1 MSLTREQFY
10 NQAIRPNLARFSTTV
25 KVRDILAHLPCLTL
39 TDREEIEAKRE
50 TSGNFTAMQTL
61 LDNLRRRENWPNE
74 FITALQKCE
83 HRELAAEM
91 RTAYDRIRGITNN
104 AASAAPVPRPAPTP
118 APSYS
123 PAGATATVITATI
136 HTVPATT
143 SSLLIPPAGDVTA
156 HSAALSNMAAPEP
169 SPAPAPAP
177 APAHAHA
184 HAPAPAPAHA
194 QAHAPAHAPAPVLE
208 VPETQQVQKLPT
220 LVPAPSLEPV
230 SQAENAPL
238 VVAPCQTT
246 PPAEVSVSK
255 FPTHTGPA
263 ENKTPV
269 LDTPD
274 GLALTE
280 QTTHSSSTG
289 ETLLS
294 TSSAQASSSNTSQI
308 QITQPYTTSQ
318 SSQMSEK
325 IQVPVTVKDTSTSV
339 KGPVQETNP
348 PLRVERTIQG
358 PEEISYP
365 TANEHVQRNNTA
377 GLPVFNGQTNST
389 RAGQA
394 TSSAPTENPSSSIDQ
409 EYFSKPGILQHLE
422 PQQNRAETLPVLPEQ
437 PCSVVSGDLEI
448 SRATECSTEL
458 RRSPS
463 LAEQTSTP
471 IASLDSAS
479 QSLNDIAAPS
489 TPNQPEE
496 DHYESL
502 YESQTLVNVI
512 RFSEEPPTE
521 NLNGQPPSMLQHSGD
536 QHTLNRSGTENV
548 VPLSDPSGH
557 DLEASERKKSATIK
571 YREQESNARPAT
583 ILQPELREE
592 GNAELFRINNFQL
605 IAAAAA
611 VGIALSAVFLA
622 WKLKH

>member
-10 NQAIRPNLARFSTTV
+10 NKAVRPNLARFSSTV
-25 KVRDILAHLPCLTL
+25 KVRAILPHLPCLTL

-74 FITALQKCE
+74 FITALQNCE
-83 HRELAAEM
+83 HGELADEM
-91 RTAYDRIRGITNN
+91 KTAYDRIRGITNN

-118 APSYS
+118 APSHS
-123 PAGATATVITATI
+123 PAGAPATVITATV

-143 SSLLIPPAGDVTA
+143 SLLIPPTGDVPA
-156 HSAALSNMAAPEP
+156 HSAPLSNMAAPEP
-169 SPAPAPAP
+169 SPAPAPA
-177 APAHAHA
+177 
-184 HAPAPAPAHA
+184 
-194 QAHAPAHAPAPVLE
+194 LE

-238 VVAPCQTT
+238 VVAPSVVAPSQTP

-255 FPTHTGPA
+255 VPTHTGPA

-280 QTTHSSSTG
+280 QTTNSSLTG

-308 QITQPYTTSQ
+308 QITQPCTTSH

-325 IQVPVTVKDTSTSV
+325 IQVPIAVKDSSTYV
-339 KGPVQETNP
+339 KDPVQESNP
-348 PLRVERTIQG
+348 PLREERTIQG
-358 PEEISYP
+358 PEEISDP
-365 TANEHVQRNNTA
+365 TANERVQRNNTA
-377 GLPVFNGQTNST
+377 GLPDFNGQTNST
-389 RAGQA
+389 RTGQA
-394 TSSAPTENPSSSIDQ
+394 TSSAPSEDPAYFISQ
-409 EYFSKPGILQHLE
+409 EYFRKPGVLQHLE
-422 PQQNRAETLPVLPEQ
+422 PQQNRPEPEQ

-448 SRATECSTEL
+448 SRATECSTEP

-471 IASLDSAS
+471 ISSLDSAS
-479 QSLNDIAAPS
+479 QSLNDVAAPS

-496 DHYESL
+496 DDYESFS
-502 YESQTLVNVI
+502 ESQTRVI
-512 RFSEEPPTE
+512 VTRFSEEPPAE
-521 NLNGQPPSMLQHSGD
+521 NLNGQPPSMLQRSRD
-536 QHTLNRSGTENV
+536 QHTLKPSGTENVVPLSGTENV
-548 VPLSDPSGH
+548 VPLSDPSRH
-557 DLEASERKKSATIK
+557 DSGASDRKKSATIN

-583 ILQPELREE
+583 IPQP
-592 GNAELFRINNFQL
+592 ELFRINNFQL
-605 IAAAAA
+605 IAA
-611 VGIALSAVFLA
+611 GIALSAVFLA

>member
-10 NQAIRPNLARFSTTV
+10 NKAIRPNLARFSSTV
-25 KVRDILAHLPCLTL
+25 KVRAILPHLPCLTL

-74 FITALQKCE
+74 FITALQNCE
-83 HRELAAEM
+83 HEELAAEM
-91 RTAYDRIRGITNN
+91 RTAYDRIRGITTP
-104 AASAAPVPRPAPTP
+104 AAPAAPVPRPVPRPAPT
-118 APSYS
+118 

-143 SSLLIPPAGDVTA
+143 SSLLIPPAVDVPA

-169 SPAPAPAP
+169 SPAPAP
-177 APAHAHA
+177 
-184 HAPAPAPAHA
+184 
-194 QAHAPAHAPAPVLE
+194 VLE

-220 LVPAPSLEPV
+220 PVPAPSLEPV
-230 SQAENAPL
+230 SPAENAPL
-238 VVAPCQTT
+238 VVAPSQTP

-255 FPTHTGPA
+255 VPTLIGPA

-280 QTTHSSSTG
+280 QTTNSSSTG

-308 QITQPYTTSQ
+308 QITQPCTTSQ

-325 IQVPVTVKDTSTSV
+325 IQVPIAVKDTSTSV
-339 KGPVQETNP
+339 KVPVQESNL
-348 PLRVERTIQG
+348 PLREERTIQG
-358 PEEISYP
+358 PEEISDP

-377 GLPVFNGQTNST
+377 GLPVFNCQTNST
-389 RAGQA
+389 RTGQA
-394 TSSAPTENPSSSIDQ
+394 TSSAPTDDPHSSIDQ
-409 EYFSKPGILQHLE
+409 EYFSKPGILQHPE

-448 SRATECSTEL
+448 SRATECSTEP

-471 IASLDSAS
+471 FTSLDSAS

-496 DHYESL
+496 DHYESFCD
-502 YESQTLVNVI
+502 SRTLVNVI
-512 RFSEEPPTE
+512 RFSEEPPAE
-521 NLNGQPPSMLQHSGD
+521 NLNGQPPSMLQRSRD
-536 QHTLNRSGTENV
+536 QHTLNHSGTENV

-557 DLEASERKKSATIK
+557 DSEASDRKKSATIN
-571 YREQESNARPAT
+571 YQEQESNARPAT
-583 ILQPELREE
+583 IQQPELREE
-592 GNAELFRINNFQL
+592 GYAELFGINNFQL
-605 IAAAAA
+605 IAAAA
-611 VGIALSAVFLA
+611 GIALSAVFLA